1 MSPILEKIRKIGIV
15 PVVVLDDA
23 KDAEALAEALI
34 KGGLPCAEVT
44 FRTAAAEESIRRICA
59 KFPEMLVG
67 AGTVLSVEQTR
78 RAVAAGAQF
87 IVCPGLDP
95 EIVGYCKENDIC
107 IIPGASTPTEVEAAY
122 KLGLDTVKFFPAEA
136 AGGIKMI
143 KAMAAPFT
151 TMQFMPTGGVNAENL
166 NSYLSF
172 GKVAACGGSWMVSK
186 ALISAGNFAEIERL
200 TREAVYTMLGF
211 EFTHLGIN
219 NACEKCAGRTASFFA
234 DTLGFGISKEGEK
247 SIFAGTTVEAMKY
260 QGTGAHGHIAIG
272 TNSVERAVFFLESR
286 GVEFNYDTA
295 TYKDG
300 KMNFIY
306 FKDEVAGFG
315 VHLTLKK

>member
-1 MSPILEKIRKIGIV
+1 MFPVLEKIQKIGIV

-23 KDAEALAEALI
+23 KDACPLAQALI
-34 KGGLPCAEVT
+34 EGGLPCAEVT
-44 FRTAAAEESIRRICA
+44 FRTAAAEESIKAITSA
-59 KFPEMLVG
+59 YPDMLVG
-67 AGTVLSVEQTR
+67 AGTVLSVEQTK

-87 IVCPGLDP
+87 IVCPGLDT
-95 EIVGYCKENDIC
+95 EIVGYCLENGIAV
-107 IIPGASTPTEVEAAY
+107 IPGASTPTEVEAAY

-151 TMQFMPTGGVNAENL
+151 TMHFMPTGGVNADNL

-172 GKVAACGGSWMVSK
+172 NKIVACGGSWMVNK
-186 ALISAGNFAEIERL
+186 KLINEGNFDEIKRL

-211 EFTHLGIN
+211 EFGHLGIN
-219 NACEKCAGRTASFFA
+219 NACEKCAGRTSSFLSDVF
-234 DTLGFGISKEGEK
+234 GFGVTKEGAK
-247 SIFAGTTVEAMKY
+247 SIFNAGIFECMKY
-260 QGTGAHGHIAIG
+260 EGPGAKGHLAIA
-272 TNSVERAVFFLESR
+272 TNNVERAVYFLKNQ
-286 GVEFNYDTA
+286 GIEFNEETA

-306 FKDEVAGFG
+306 LKDELAGFG
-315 VHLTLKK
+315 VHLVQK